1 MRLYIASIVLLAL
14 MVRIWG
20 ISEYSFN
27 PDEMQFLIIAQGN
40 GLLDIWQRG
49 LSELHPPLFHFVH
62 HYQLMISD
70 NVFIQRLFSVLYGM
84 IALLG
89 FYRLG
94 LIFKDKYFAAILL
107 LFAAFSTIAISISI
121 TFRDYGI
128 FLDFLI
134 FALIYWIKYNR
145 NQKNTDLAIFALL
158 MFLACAS
165 NFSGFLIAAAC
176 GITQGLSLL
185 RRKNWK
191 NLIIFSSV
199 FLPILTL
206 GILFY
211 FNFIAVGTVGY
222 EWKKRLL
229 DSSHIATDI
238 SGKANRVFM
247 GIATFLWLGMDIID
261 LKYIAD
267 HQWLPGLIMG
277 SSFVVFAMYIK
288 GLNIIRRQEDSL
300 FYLIIAVWII
310 AIIAQFAD
318 LYPIVGTRHGT
329 HLVIFFLLPFA
340 YLLRE
345 YIGKIGK
352 IFLLLPIA
360 ASFYVAI
367 FIWGDVGLK
376 ISDEFAIKRQDFE
389 QAQSRL
395 NAEIK
400 PGDLIISGGYNGYAY
415 LLYDK
420 DRGKTSYAD
429 YQSVPYINDS
439 IILAP
444 YDSVLL
450 PYDKILENFYKLLS
464 SNSSQNGANNF
475 WFVVYGWKNSEIF
488 GLFNCPTTHEEIEN
502 IYSEP
507 GVLIFSVKQSVIAKL
522 VQDKDAFA
530 KCYVNHRP
538 IIVTAK
544 FGKVNY
550 SISPFYLIK

>member
-14 MVRIWG
+14 IVRIWG

-27 PDEMQFLIIAQGN
+27 PDEMLFLSIAKGN

-49 LSELHPPLFHFVH
+49 LFELHPPLSHFVH
-62 HYQLMISD
+62 HYQLMISED
-70 NVFIQRLFSVLYGM
+70 VFIQRLFSVLYGM

-89 FYRLG
+89 FYSLG
-94 LIFKDKYFAAILL
+94 LILKDKYLAAILL
-107 LFAAFSTIAISISI
+107 FFGAFSTIAISISI
-121 TFRDYGI
+121 TFRDYGL
-128 FLDFLI
+128 FLALLV
-134 FALIYWIKYNR
+134 FALIYWVKYNR
-145 NQKNTDLAIFALL
+145 NQRNSDLSMFGLL
-158 MFLACAS
+158 MFLACAC

-191 NLIIFSSV
+191 SLIVFSSV
-199 FLPILTL
+199 FLPILAL

-229 DSSHIATDI
+229 DSNHIATDI

-247 GIATFLWLGMDIID
+247 GISTFLWLGMDIID

-267 HQWLPGLIMG
+267 HQWLPGLIVG
-277 SSFVVFAMYIK
+277 SSFVIFVMYIK
-288 GLNIIRRQEDSL
+288 GLNIIKRKEESL
-300 FYLIIAVWII
+300 FYLITVVWII
-310 AIIAQFAD
+310 AIIAQFFD
-318 LYPIVGTRHGT
+318 LYPIVGNRHGT
-329 HLVIFFLLPFA
+329 HLVIFFLLPLA
-340 YLLRE
+340 YLCIE
-345 YIGKIGK
+345 YSEKYQNILGKRM
-352 IFLLLPIA
+352 FLILPIA

-376 ISDEFAIKRQDFE
+376 ISDEFAIKTQDFE

-415 LLYDK
+415 LIYDK
-420 DRGKTSYAD
+420 DRGKTSYTD

-439 IILAP
+439 TILAP

-464 SNSSQNGANNF
+464 SNISQNGANNF
-475 WFVVYGWKNSEIF
+475 WFVDYGWKNPEIF
-488 GLFNCPTTHEEIEN
+488 GLFNCPTTHEKIEN

-507 GVLIFSVKQSVIAKL
+507 GVLIFSVKQSVIAEL
-522 VQDKDAFA
+522 VQKKDAFT
-530 KCYVNHRP
+530 KCYLNHSP
-538 IIVTAK
+538 IIVTEN
-544 FGKVNY
+544 FGKVN
-550 SISPFYLIK
+550 